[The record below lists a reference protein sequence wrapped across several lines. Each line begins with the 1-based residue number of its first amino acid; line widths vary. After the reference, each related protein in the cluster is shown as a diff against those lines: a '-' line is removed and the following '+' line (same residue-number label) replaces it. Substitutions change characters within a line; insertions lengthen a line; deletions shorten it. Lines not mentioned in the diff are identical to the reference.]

1 MLFVLF
7 YRVLLS
13 EFQAMVDAVGRP
25 SNLSPNDPSNPYPGL
40 TNFNL
45 ISHGFGNPSISTAV
59 SVIQNYLLE
68 LSKIYERPNSDKPSF
83 DVNNGMATV
92 LPAKHPVVM
101 GNSSSSHSNQH
112 RGYAPQL
119 SMSLLKQEPKEM

>member
-1 MLFVLF
+1 
-7 YRVLLS
+7 
-13 EFQAMVDAVGRP
+13 MVDAVGRP

-68 LSKIYERPNSDKPSF
+68 LSKIYDNSSTVERPSF
-83 DVNNGMATV
+83 DANNSNNGMAAV

-101 GNSSSSHSNQH
+101 GNSSSNSSGGNHGNH
-112 RGYAPQL
+112 LHGYTQL
-119 SMSLLKQEPKEM
+119 PMNLLKQEPKEM